1 MDTWLGFRCMQCAHE
16 YPRDTPVGLCRICEG
31 ILFAAYD
38 LNAVAG
44 RVSRRDFE
52 SRPPALL
59 ERWAELMP
67 VNDPTVFRRV
77 SLGEMQTPLLAIDRL
92 QQAVGMPR
100 LALKMDAYLPTG
112 SLKDRPMSAG
122 MAAALERKVSVVTM
136 SSSGNAAGSLA
147 AHAARAGLR
156 AVVGVF
162 SGIPAA
168 KLGKIRVH
176 GPTVL
181 QVAGGMDDAEDAI
194 RSLAARGGWFNVQSF
209 VNPFSIEG
217 EKTIGLEIALQS
229 AWDPPEVVAFPLGS
243 AGCLLGSYKAFRE
256 LHELGFIA
264 RVPRLVGVQ
273 FDACAPIA
281 TAFANGDARISRFS
295 RKPSFS
301 TTLMHEEPVAGNLAL
316 QAIRETQGIALS
328 ATDDDVRRSMGI
340 LGETAGIFAEP
351 AAAIALA
358 GVLRLMHEG
367 RLDANT
373 HVVCLVSGSGLNY
386 VDAAPTRGKL
396 TEPMSLEKIHAMA
409 PEELLA

>member
-1 MDTWLGFRCMQCAHE
+1 MNTWLGFRCTQCAQE
-16 YPRDTPVGLCRICEG
+16 YPRDTPADVCPKCKG
-31 ILFAAYD
+31 ILFAVYD
-38 LNAVAG
+38 LAALAG
-44 RVSRRDFE
+44 RVSRKEFE

-67 VNDPTVFRRV
+67 VTDRTVFRRV
-77 SLGEMQTPLLAIDRL
+77 SLGETQTPLLEIDRL

-100 LALKMDAYLPTG
+100 LALKMDAHLPTG

-122 MAAALERKVSVVTM
+122 MAAALERKMPVVAM

-168 KLGKIRVH
+168 KLCKIRAH

-194 RSLAARGGWFNVQSF
+194 TSLSRRGGWFNLQSF
-209 VNPFSIEG
+209 VNPFPIEG
-217 EKTIGLEIALQS
+217 EKTIGLELSVQS
-229 AWDPPEVVAFPLGS
+229 GWDPPEVVAFPLGS
-243 AGCLLGSYKAFRE
+243 AGCLLGSYKGFKELRE
-256 LHELGFIA
+256 LGLIS
-264 RVPRLVGVQ
+264 RIPRLVGVQ

-281 TAFANGDARISRFS
+281 TAFAKGDAGISRFS

-301 TTLMHEEPVAGNLAL
+301 TTLMHEEPVSGNLAL
-316 QAIRETQGIALS
+316 QAIRETGGVALAAS
-328 ATDDDVRRSMGI
+328 DDEVRRAMGI
-340 LGETAGIFAEP
+340 LGEAGGIFAEP

-358 GVLRLMHEG
+358 GVLRLVQEE
-367 RLDANT
+367 RLKPDT
-373 HVVCLVSGSGLNY
+373 RVVCLVSGTGLNY
-386 VDAAPTRGKL
+386 MDAAPQRGKL
-396 TEPMSLEKIHAMA
+396 TEPMSLEKIHAMS
-409 PEELLA
+409 PGELLA